1 MSFWTKLF
9 GKKKKSRKLYDWE
22 QIGLSSQDID
32 FHDEEQRSRY
42 VMECIEQIAEADRET
57 QRYTNEYS
65 LVTSY
70 LADMEELGSLP
81 ESEKKQ
87 LELNA
92 KSILSLEEERKS
104 YLGKKGRMSDADYQ
118 MLQNQEQTVEEG
130 IEKLRS
136 AEKYAGLIRQ
146 DLKKLDVER
155 QAHDMR
161 RQDLTAQCDNY
172 RGMAVIFMA
181 AFLLCMVLLCVL
193 QFLLHMDAR
202 IGFFLAVLTG
212 AVALSVLCL
221 KFLDAQKELNKIRL
235 AIGRLIRLQNRVKV
249 RYVNNTNLLEYL
261 RLKYNTESSAKLAK
275 LWASYQKEREE
286 RQQFAE
292 VQAKIEYYRDQL
304 GNQLAG
310 YHLKDPGRWLGQI
323 IALVDPR
330 EMVEIRHDLI
340 QRRQALR
347 KQLEYNRQT
356 ADAANKEILDIEERY
371 PAYREEIL
379 DMVNKYRRDSA
390 RSL

>member
-118 MLQNQEQTVEEG
+118 MFQNQEQTVEEG
-130 IEKLRS
+130 VHIK
-136 AEKYAGLIRQ
+136 AK
-146 DLKKLDVER
+146 VP
-155 QAHDMR
+155 
-161 RQDLTAQCDNY
+161 
-172 RGMAVIFMA
+172 AV
-181 AFLLCMVLLCVL
+181 
-193 QFLLHMDAR
+193 
-202 IGFFLAVLTG
+202 LAVSMGL
-212 AVALSVLCL
+212 
-221 KFLDAQKELNKIRL
+221 
-235 AIGRLIRLQNRVKV
+235 
-249 RYVNNTNLLEYL
+249 
-261 RLKYNTESSAKLAK
+261 
-275 LWASYQKEREE
+275 
-286 RQQFAE
+286 
-292 VQAKIEYYRDQL
+292 
-304 GNQLAG
+304 
-310 YHLKDPGRWLGQI
+310 
-323 IALVDPR
+323 
-330 EMVEIRHDLI
+330 
-340 QRRQALR
+340 
-347 KQLEYNRQT
+347 
-356 ADAANKEILDIEERY
+356 
-371 PAYREEIL
+371 
-379 DMVNKYRRDSA
+379 
-390 RSL
+390 